1 MPDQGWSQRE
11 TLGSSRGKMKA
22 QRRILSSKD
31 LTDFVKG
38 VQPER
43 SQPGWA
49 VAGEQLGTGVDNL
62 IPMRTGAV
70 CGTAKGRRV
79 DSAEALF
86 FS

>member
-1 MPDQGWSQRE
+1 MV
-11 TLGSSRGKMKA
+11 
-22 QRRILSSKD
+22 
-31 LTDFVKG
+31 FVKG

>member
-1 MPDQGWSQRE
+1 MVFMR
-11 TLGSSRGKMKA
+11 
-22 QRRILSSKD
+22 
-31 LTDFVKG
+31 G

>member
-1 MPDQGWSQRE
+1 MRMGGQGC
-11 TLGSSRGKMKA
+11 LPKDVLRGLPFL
-22 QRRILSSKD
+22 IL
-31 LTDFVKG
+31 LLMVFVRG
-38 VQPER
+38 VQPEG

>member
-1 MPDQGWSQRE
+1 MGVGAGLPS
-11 TLGSSRGKMKA
+11 LGCPERA
-22 QRRILSSKD
+22 PFLIL
-31 LTDFVKG
+31 LLMIFVKG

-43 SQPGWA
+43 SQHRLGSMWP
-49 VAGEQLGTGVDNL
+49 GEQLGTGVDNL